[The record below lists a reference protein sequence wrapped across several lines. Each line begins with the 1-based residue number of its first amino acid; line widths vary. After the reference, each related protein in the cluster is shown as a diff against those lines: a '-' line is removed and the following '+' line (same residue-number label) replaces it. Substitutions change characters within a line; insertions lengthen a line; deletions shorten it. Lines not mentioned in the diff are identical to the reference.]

1 MKKSVFK
8 ILLIAPALVVSS
20 CGYGLKEVYS
30 GIPYN
35 TTDFFKNYYNV
46 WNDNI
51 NPYKDGNK
59 ITVSKDVYELD
70 EVKDKVFRR
79 LSDANFKDIDDSW
92 ATYAYT
98 YDKTEPEEQGMKAY
112 GPAVKLSSY
121 DSSFKYGV
129 TSKMFDG
136 QMFCNGDYANARTQ
150 VKPIGQ
156 DSTDTN
162 GGFGVLFS
170 KESNDASYFMMNFK
184 CSVVLADNQNLT
196 GARSSLNL
204 KLGLFMRN
212 ETGYTYQPLTY
223 SIVDVPTN
231 SGDDHAFPPFSMRN
245 EMYVCFG
252 FSLANFDADRLCGFS
267 VQYEKVSDTY
277 SEAHSDQTTYHAMML
292 YEVSFPKTTWH

>member
-1 MKKSVFK
+1 
-8 ILLIAPALVVSS
+8 
-20 CGYGLKEVYS
+20 
-30 GIPYN
+30 
-35 TTDFFKNYYNV
+35 
-46 WNDNI
+46 
-51 NPYKDGNK
+51 
-59 ITVSKDVYELD
+59 
-70 EVKDKVFRR
+70 
-79 LSDANFKDIDDSW
+79 
-92 ATYAYT
+92 
-98 YDKTEPEEQGMKAY
+98 MKAY

-196 GARSSLNL
+196 GVRSSLNL

-212 ETGYTYQPLTY
+212 ETGYTYQPLT
-223 SIVDVPTN
+223 SPTTN
-231 SGDDHAFPPFSMRN
+231 N
-245 EMYVCFG
+245 
-252 FSLANFDADRLCGFS
+252 NQRLGMLVLRSS
-267 VQYEKVSDTY
+267 VRKIEAITVHIM
-277 SEAHSDQTTYHAMML
+277 SEVATS
-292 YEVSFPKTTWH
+292 W

>member
-1 MKKSVFK
+1 MKKSIFK

-51 NPYKDGNK
+51 NPYKEGNK
-59 ITVSKDVYELD
+59 ITVLKDTYELD

-79 LSDANFKDIDDSW
+79 LSDANFKDVDDSW
-92 ATYAYT
+92 STYAYT
-98 YDKTEPEEQGMKAY
+98 YDKVEPTDGTKAY

-150 VKPIGQ
+150 VLPTNQ
-156 DSTDTN
+156 DSENPN

-196 GARSSLNL
+196 GARSTLNL

-223 SIVDVPTN
+223 TIYDVPTN
-231 SGDDHAFPPFSMRN
+231 SGDDHSAPPFSMRN

-252 FSLANFDADRLCGFS
+252 FSLEKFDTDRLVGFS

-277 SEAHSDQTTYHAMML
+277 SETNPDKTTYHAMML

>member
-1 MKKSVFK
+1 MKKSLFK
-8 ILLIAPALVVSS
+8 VLLIAPALALSS

-30 GIPYN
+30 GVPYN
-35 TTDFFKNYYNV
+35 TSNFFNNYYNV
-46 WNDNI
+46 WNDKI
-51 NPYKDGNK
+51 NPNKQGNK
-59 ITVSKDVYELD
+59 ITVTKDVYELD
-70 EVKDKVFRR
+70 EVEDKVFRR
-79 LSDANFKDIDDSW
+79 LSDANFKDVDESW
-92 ATYAYT
+92 GSYAYT
-98 YDKTEPEEQGMKAY
+98 YDKTEPEEEGKKAY
-112 GPAVKLSSY
+112 GPAVKLSKY

-150 VKPIGQ
+150 VKPVGQ
-156 DSTDTN
+156 DAEDPN

-170 KESNDASYFMMNFK
+170 KESNDATYFMMNFK
-184 CSVVLADNQNLT
+184 CSVVLEDNQNLT
-196 GARSSLNL
+196 SARSSLNL
-204 KLGLFMRN
+204 KIGLFTRN
-212 ETGYTYQPLTY
+212 DTGYTYQPATY

-231 SGDDHAFPPFSMRN
+231 SGDDHVAPPFSMRN

-252 FSLANFDADRLCGFS
+252 FSLRHFDTERLCGFS

>member
-51 NPYKDGNK
+51 NPYKEGNK
-59 ITVSKDVYELD
+59 ITVLKDSYELD
-70 EVKDKVFRR
+70 ETKDKVFRR
-79 LSDANFKDIDDSW
+79 LSDANFKDCDDSW
-92 ATYAYT
+92 STYAYT
-98 YDKTEPEEQGMKAY
+98 YDKVEPDDGTKAY

-150 VKPIGQ
+150 VKPMNQ
-156 DSTDTN
+156 DQDDSQ

-184 CSVVLADNQNLT
+184 CSVVLKDNQNLS
-196 GARSSLNL
+196 GARSNLKL

-223 SIVDVPTN
+223 TIDNIPTN
-231 SGDDHAFPPFSMRN
+231 SGDDHSAPPFSMRN
-245 EMYVCFG
+245 DMYVCFG
-252 FSLANFDADRLCGFS
+252 FSLKNFDTDRLVGFS
-267 VQYEKVSDTY
+267 VQYEKISDTY
-277 SEAHSDQTTYHAMML
+277 SETNPDQTTYHAIML